1 MCDVRW
7 SRKKYFISHLR
18 SHISFTASVSP
29 KFVET
34 LLEVLHRNGKNDG
47 LANFGDKDKVTNIS
61 LDLLVLFQGGQQ

>member
-1 MCDVRW
+1 MCD
-7 SRKKYFISHLR
+7 
-18 SHISFTASVSP
+18 FTASVSP

-34 LLEVLHRNGKNDG
+34 LLEILHRHGMNDG